1 MPHSFQAVLAFY
13 SEAPQN
19 IQPIDHMSTVV
30 SGKILNLAAET
41 KYVVTT
47 SLMVV
52 IYVSTDQLGLQR
64 ALAWFL

>member
-1 MPHSFQAVLAFY
+1 
-13 SEAPQN
+13 
-19 IQPIDHMSTVV
+19 MSTIV

-64 ALAWFL
+64 SLAWFL